1 MSTRCYFGIM
11 RESGEI
17 ALHYCHHDGYP
28 TGVGRYLLDK
38 ANTAE
43 AVRELMA
50 KGDCSA
56 IDDPEGYDEPE
67 SHEPRIFPNTWKLGG
82 VMRTPGATD
91 IEYVYIFDEK
101 AGKWYYTSVH
111 FLEEWGGMVSL
122 SEVLSGEPA
131 INFSLDTNAA
141 LKDVDFSDME
151 KWREVQAML
160 QDLRCV
166 ARMLKLARERMR
178 YCEPCEQKES
188 GKRLFVDSL
197 ERQKYDLSR
206 ELEKLAG
213 VRVTPFAV
221 DTVEL

>member
-1 MSTRCYFGIM
+1 
-11 RESGEI
+11 
-17 ALHYCHHDGYP
+17 
-28 TGVGRYLLDK
+28 
-38 ANTAE
+38 
-43 AVRELMA
+43 
-50 KGDCSA
+50 
-56 IDDPEGYDEPE
+56 
-67 SHEPRIFPNTWKLGG
+67 
-82 VMRTPGATD
+82 
-91 IEYVYIFDEK
+91 
-101 AGKWYYTSVH
+101 
-111 FLEEWGGMVSL
+111 MVSL

-131 INFSLDTNAA
+131 INFSLDPNAA

-151 KWREVQAML
+151 KWREVQAMFH
-160 QDLRCV
+160 DLRCV